1 VNQFTFGRREL
12 IYEGASP
19 DSGGINAIAQ

>member
-1 VNQFTFGRREL
+1 VNQFTFVRGEL

-19 DSGGINAIAQ
+19 DSGGIYAIAQ